1 MTDKNALNV
10 LESWL
15 RLAYHNADGTDED
28 SAELY
33 EALQTTFALINRQKE
48 EITRLQSMN
57 QAKLDTIH
65 DLRADIEMWESE
77 IDKQYEQAKADILGN
92 MADGGTSCHWCIEQH
107 RSYAIKEF
115 WDRLKEEGKKKV
127 DYYTPEGCDLYFSNG
142 TWCGYIAMKEA
153 GDNLLKEMVGD
164 DDD

>member
-1 MTDKNALNV
+1 MTDKNALKV

-48 EITRLQSMN
+48 EIARLQS
-57 QAKLDTIH
+57 I
-65 DLRADIEMWESE
+65 
-77 IDKQYEQAKADILGN
+77 ILGN
-92 MADGGTSCHWCIEQH
+92 MADSGTNCHWCIEQH

>member
-1 MTDKNALNV
+1 MTDKNALKV

-15 RLAYHNADGTDED
+15 RLAYQNADGTDED

-65 DLRADIEMWESE
+65 DLRADIEILESE
-77 IDKQYEQAKADILGN
+77 
-92 MADGGTSCHWCIEQH
+92 
-107 RSYAIKEF
+107 AIKKF
-115 WDRLKEEGKKKV
+115 WDRLKVEGKKKV

-153 GDNLLKEMVGD
+153 GDNILKEMVGED
-164 DDD
+164 NGE